1 MPRSVANNNGPFR
14 TILLAADQQSS
25 IVAEHVGGQL
35 NRVAYSAYGHQSASQ
50 PIHTRLGFNGELSE
64 RILGGYLL
72 GNGYR
77 AYNPTLM
84 RFHSPDSLSPFGKG
98 GLNAYMYCVGDPV
111 NFTDPTGHMKFFT
124 SLLSRGLPSNARASS
139 TSSLSPLVSN
149 AAPPATSPP
158 PVVNLS
164 LPALT
169 RQHETYSTLS
179 ALTREARSPH
189 IQTQTHI
196 QTRDSSGFVK
206 NRNFIDYGPSS
217 PTRPP
222 RPSKQASLNP
232 RVNDTGGEVMVD
244 NKIVWRNEPLTDPP
258 LPETR
263 SLANGATR
271 YYSMKLFEGRLILI
285 SLQKMSLPRLASSV
299 RGNNVK

>member
-1 MPRSVANNNGPFR
+1 M
-14 TILLAADQQSS
+14 
-25 IVAEHVGGQL
+25 
-35 NRVAYSAYGHQSASQ
+35 
-50 PIHTRLGFNGELSE
+50 
-64 RILGGYLL
+64 L

-158 PVVNLS
+158 PVVYMS

-169 RQHETYSTLS
+169 RKNETYSTLS
-179 ALTREARSPH
+179 ALTREPGLPH

-271 YYSMKLFEGRLILI
+271 QYSMKLFEGRLILI
-285 SLQKMSLPRLASSV
+285 SRQKFSVPRLASSV